1 MTFMQSKLWMHIQY
15 LTKAKWLLGLLLIMA
30 SASCTKDPLG
40 CIKSTGEIKTE
51 RYPAESFQAVLAMDN
66 IDITFHYVAN
76 PEDVG
81 VEISAGKNLLPKIKI
96 ENQKFVLR
104 IPGDSLNT
112 GSIDSL
118 DRLVITNE
126 NQCNWVRSFETPITA
141 KVFYHKLNH
150 LEYRSVGNINFNDT
164 LWADTFRLDVYEGS
178 GRIDLLLNTKTSY
191 ISFHYGSAEIFAQG
205 QSGVSYIY
213 QASYGPI
220 RADELF
226 SQFVYMNNR
235 STNDTYVHANVHL
248 GVTISYSGNVYYK
261 GDPNI
266 NLSPFGTGQLI
277 KME

>member
-1 MTFMQSKLWMHIQY
+1 MQSTLRTY
-15 LTKAKWLLGLLLIMA
+15 LHYLAKAKWLLSLLVLLA
-30 SASCTKDPLG
+30 SASCTKDPVG
-40 CIKSTGEIKTE
+40 CIKSTGEIKAEMRPTE
-51 RYPAESFQAVLAMDN
+51 HFQAVLATDN
-66 IDITFHYVAN
+66 IDITFQYVDN
-76 PEDVG
+76 PDDVG
-81 VEISAGKNLLPKIKI
+81 VEVSAGRNLLPKIKV
-96 ENQKFVLR
+96 ENEKFVLR
-104 IPGDSLNT
+104 IPGDSLNP

-141 KVFYHKLNH
+141 NIYYHDLKH
-150 LEYRSVGNINFNDT
+150 LEYRSVGNINFSDT
-164 LWADTFRLDVYEGS
+164 LRADTFRLDVYEGS
-178 GRIDLLLNTKTSY
+178 GRIDLLLNTKTSF

-220 RADELF
+220 RTDELF
-226 SQFVYMNNR
+226 SQFVYMNNQ

-266 NLSPFGTGQLI
+266 NLTPNGTGQLI
-277 KME
+277 RME